1 MNSSISIKNKIQD
14 NKVLKVSP
22 FKKEIRVTT
31 PHKHNSYFEII
42 YLSKGSGFHYIDSQ
56 RYEVVPGNIFFVR
69 KEQIHYWELTS
80 EPEGYVVIIKEGLI
94 DQSLDREIKS
104 LLYQLSKT
112 AMLQLKQTESIDK
125 LFEILVSENTITNGS
140 CNPVIEGLLK
150 ALIAKILANGEHPYR
165 NNRLVEKNLYH
176 NFLEL
181 LSEEKTLKNSVAYYA
196 AKLNTSPQ
204 NLNLVCKKE
213 LNTSASNVLS
223 EFLVNEAKRLL
234 IYTSNTVAEVAFTLS
249 FNDPSHFIKY
259 FKRFTGSTPQ
269 NYRKSSA

>member
-31 PHKHNSYFEII
+31 PHKHPSYLEII
-42 YLSKGSGFHYIDSQ
+42 YLSKGSGFHYIDAQ
-56 RYEVVPGNIFFVR
+56 PYDVVPGNIFIVR

-94 DQSLDREIKS
+94 DQSLDKEIKS

-112 AMLQLKQTESIDK
+112 AMLHLKQTESINK
-125 LFEILVSENTITNGS
+125 IFEILVCESTMVNS
-140 CNPVIEGLLK
+140 ASNPVIEGLLK
-150 ALIAKILANGEHPYR
+150 ALIAKILADGEHPYR
-165 NNRLVEKNLYH
+165 NNRLVEKNLYY
-176 NFLEL
+176 NFREL
-181 LSEEKTLKNSVAYYA
+181 LSQGKTLKNSVAYYA

-213 LNTSASNVLS
+213 LNTSASNVIS

-234 IYTSNTVAEVAFTLS
+234 IYTSNTVAEVAFTLN

-269 NYRKSSA
+269 NYRKSSV